1 MAKKFADIQ
10 QVVFILRIK
19 LQCSLKIL
27 KRRLRVAYFEFG
39 IAPKIVPGR
48 RARERA
54 LRCAEQLHRLGVLP
68 PFYVISR

>member
-1 MAKKFADIQ
+1 MLVEDTEAQASS
-10 QVVFILRIK
+10 VT
-19 LQCSLKIL
+19 
-27 KRRLRVAYFEFG
+27 YFEFG

-48 RARERA
+48 RALQRT